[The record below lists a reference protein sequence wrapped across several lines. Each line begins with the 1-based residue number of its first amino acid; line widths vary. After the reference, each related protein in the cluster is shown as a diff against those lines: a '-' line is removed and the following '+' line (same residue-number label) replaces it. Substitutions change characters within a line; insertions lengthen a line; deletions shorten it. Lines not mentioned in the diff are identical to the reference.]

1 MRSVSLG
8 PLALPLGPLLLILG
22 VWLGAWVASWWAL
35 HRGQLT
41 EGKRPGDELVHA
53 AWWGLLCARLAHVG
67 LHADLYLAQP
77 LAILDVRDG
86 GWHALS
92 GWSGGLAWLLWR
104 AWRQR
109 AWRQALMLGTLA
121 GGVLWAGA
129 TVALSPNQAERLL
142 PNVLLRSVR
151 EGALQPLPSLAKGQL
166 RVINLWASW
175 CGPCRQEMPMLAA
188 LQRSE
193 TDVQFL
199 FINQGETAA
208 ALQTYLQQSKLSL
221 QGVWMDADAALGP
234 ALGVSGLPATLF
246 VDAQGNLVD
255 LHFGVISE
263 PALKARLRALREAK

>member
-22 VWLGAWVASWWAL
+22 VWLGAWVASRWAR
-35 HRGQLT
+35 HRGLLN
-41 EGKRPGDELVHA
+41 EGRRPGDELVHA
-53 AWWGLLCARLAHVG
+53 AWWGLLCARLVHVG

>member
-1 MRSVSLG
+1 MVSTYFLG
-8 PLALPLGPLLLILG
+8 GHYLLG
-22 VWLGAWVASWWAL
+22 
-35 HRGQLT
+35 
-41 EGKRPGDELVHA
+41 LVIKDQDDIA
-53 AWWGLLCARLAHVG
+53 GRL
-67 LHADLYLAQP
+67 
-77 LAILDVRDG
+77 R
-86 GWHALS
+86 
-92 GWSGGLAWLLWR
+92 LAWLLWR
-104 AWRQR
+104 AWRQP
-109 AWRQALMLGTLA
+109 AWRQALMLGTLT

-129 TVALSPNQAERLL
+129 TVALSPNHAERLL

>member
-246 VDAQGNLVD
+246 VDAQGDLVD

>member
-35 HRGQLT
+35 HRGQLS

-104 AWRQR
+104 AWRQP
-109 AWRQALMLGTLA
+109 AWRQALMLGTLT

-129 TVALSPNQAERLL
+129 TMALSPSQAERVL
-142 PNVLLRSVR
+142 PNVLLRSVP

-175 CGPCRQEMPMLAA
+175 CGPCRQEMPILAA

-208 ALQTYLQQSKLSL
+208 AMQTYLQQSKLSL
-221 QGVWMDADAALGP
+221 QGVWMDTDAALGP

>member
-22 VWLGAWVASWWAL
+22 VWLGAWVASWWAR

-53 AWWGLLCARLAHVG
+53 AWWGLLCARLVHVG

-77 LAILDVRDG
+77 LSILDVRDG

-104 AWRQR
+104 AWRQP

-142 PNVLLRSVR
+142 PNVLLRSVP
-151 EGALQPLPSLAKGQL
+151 EGTLQPLPSLAKGQL

-208 ALQTYLQQSKLSL
+208 AMQTYLQQSKLSL
-221 QGVWMDADAALGP
+221 QGVWMDADASLGP

>member
-1 MRSVSLG
+1 M
-8 PLALPLGPLLLILG
+8 LG
-22 VWLGAWVASWWAL
+22 VWLGAWMASWWAR
-35 HRGQLT
+35 HRGMLN
-41 EGKRPGDELVHA
+41 EGRRPGDELVHA
-53 AWWGLLCARLAHVG
+53 AGWGLLCARLVHVG

-77 LAILDVRDG
+77 LSILDVRDG

-92 GWSGGLAWLLWR
+92 GWCGGMAWLLWR
-104 AWRQR
+104 AWRQP
-109 AWRQALMLGTLA
+109 AWRQALMLGTLV
-121 GGVLWAGA
+121 GSLLWGVA
-129 TVALSPNQAERLL
+129 TMALSPSQAERVL
-142 PNVLLRSVR
+142 PNVLLRSVP
-151 EGALQPLPSLAKGQL
+151 EGTLQPLPSLAKGQL

-175 CGPCRQEMPMLAA
+175 CGPCRQEMPMMAA

-208 ALQTYLQQSKLSL
+208 ALHTYLQQSKLSL
-221 QGVWMDADAALGP
+221 QGVWMDADASLGP

>member
-86 GWHALS
+86 RWHALS